1 VAALAVIASL
11 VISVAVSIGTRAD
24 RRFGAIDAAAAAAVA
39 IVLAA
44 LLGGAA
50 DESRLASGQGAGLLL
65 LLLPGLI
72 SFAAAVAAAR
82 VFGPLVRLAGRRAH
96 GRVGMRLA
104 AVTLGRGPG
113 AAAVTV
119 AFLVLAFALALLAE
133 GYRATLVRGE
143 EDQAAFQVPLDVVV
157 REDLSRLVPVLDAA
171 PLGRYSELGGG
182 VDALPVLRIASSAGQ
197 AEGITGVT
205 VLGLPP
211 SWIPKLHGWRSDY
224 AGTSRSGLVS
234 EVSPRRT
241 VEMHGVH
248 LGTDITLSAGRG
260 LVSILATV
268 AAPDGSFTPNK

>member
-1 VAALAVIASL
+1 MTGTESCVVGVIGTLAGWVIGLVGGAIAASIAGAPVGTVLRESVLSPAGLGLVAAVAVIASL

-82 VFGPLVRLAGRRAH
+82 AFGPLVRLAGRRAH

-133 GYRATLVRGE
+133 GYRATLVRE
-143 EDQAAFQVPLDVVV
+143 KRIRRRF
-157 REDLSRLVPVLDAA
+157 RCRSTSSC
-171 PLGRYSELGGG
+171 GR
-182 VDALPVLRIASSAGQ
+182 
-197 AEGITGVT
+197 T
-205 VLGLPP
+205 
-211 SWIPKLHGWRSDY
+211 
-224 AGTSRSGLVS
+224 
-234 EVSPRRT
+234 
-241 VEMHGVH
+241 
-248 LGTDITLSAGRG
+248 
-260 LVSILATV
+260 
-268 AAPDGSFTPNK
+268 